1 MAAEKNTTPN
11 YTPMVQQYL
20 AVKEQHQNELLFFRL
35 GDFYEMFFE
44 DALTASRELN
54 ITLTKRAGSG
64 DNIPMCGVPYHSVD
78 GYIAKLVQKGYRI
91 AICEQME
98 DPRFAKGIVERKV
111 IKIITPGTALNEQLL
126 EDKHNRY
133 LVLLAEQQEAVCMAV
148 VDVSTGECR
157 WLQADGAEKMLEI
170 EEQLYR
176 LQPAELVLTDS
187 FQEQEQL
194 LEWLRSKLPECT
206 LTRYKEENPEAD
218 YFAQHFSA
226 APTAPAAPI
235 NSLVQHTVELL
246 LRYLH
251 STVMAD
257 LSHINQLSEI
267 VRDSFMQLDATAIRN
282 LELVRSMADGS
293 KRGTLLGVLDFTKTS
308 MGARRLRS
316 WIETPLL
323 DIARIHERQEAI
335 AELTAG
341 AALRDA
347 VAEQLKAVADLERIV
362 SRVEVGSANARDLV
376 ALRSSLSVLPALKDV
391 LANCQS
397 KALQRLQG
405 EIGTH
410 SELAVRLQQAIVDEP
425 PFSIREGGMIRQG
438 YNAELDELQLIAAD
452 NKTWMQNFEL
462 KIKEETGIKT
472 MKVGFNKVFGYYIEV
487 SKGQTS
493 SVPDYFVRKQTLV
506 NAERYIVPEL
516 KEYENKILGAK
527 EKIQSLEFYLFD
539 ELRAL
544 IRSQITEIQ
553 ATARAIGTLDVLNG
567 LAIAAYKYNYV
578 RPELNNQ
585 GEIRITDGRHPVVER
600 LLEKEI
606 FVPNNVNLN
615 NNDERMIIITGPNMA
630 GKSTYMRQ
638 VALLVLMTQMGSFIP
653 ARQANIC
660 PVDKIFTRVGA
671 SDDLATGQ
679 STFMVEMNEVAQ
691 ILRYATKNSLIIL
704 DEVGRGT
711 STFDGMSIARA
722 VMEYIH
728 DKIKAKTLFATHY
741 HQLIAMEQELSGVK
755 NYSVAVKERG
765 KDIVFLRRIV
775 PGGTDRSYG
784 VHVARLA
791 GLPKK
796 VLDRAEEFLEEYDS
810 EKAQSAPVA
819 AAEPDM
825 LGMGSLFT
833 SAITEQLLSIDVMS
847 MTPIEAMNMLYKLQD
862 EARKESGR

>member
-1 MAAEKNTTPN
+1 MAATNT
-11 YTPMVQQYL
+11 YTPMVQQYM
-20 AVKEQHQNELLFFRL
+20 AVKEQHKNELLFFRL

-126 EDKHNRY
+126 QDKHNRY
-133 LVLLAEQQEAVCMAV
+133 LVLLVEELDEVCMAV
-148 VDVSTGECR
+148 ADVSTGECQWFLTKGNDR
-157 WLQADGAEKMLEI
+157 LLEL

-176 LQPAELVLTDS
+176 LQPAELVLTHS
-187 FQEQEQL
+187 LAEQEQL
-194 LEWLRSKLPECT
+194 LEWLGAKLPECT
-206 LTRYKEENPEAD
+206 LTNYVEEKAGEE
-218 YFAQHFSA
+218 YFPQHFA
-226 APTAPAAPI
+226 TAKVAP
-235 NSLVQHTVELL
+235 LVQQTVELL

-257 LSHINQLSEI
+257 LSHINQLNEI
-267 VRDSFMQLDATAIRN
+267 VRDSFMQLDVTAIRN

-293 KRGTLLGVLDFTKTS
+293 KRGTLLAVLDFTKTS
-308 MGARRLRS
+308 MGARRLRG
-316 WIETPLL
+316 WIESPLL
-323 DIARIHERQEAI
+323 DIARIQERQEAVG
-335 AELTAG
+335 ELTG
-341 AALRDA
+341 NAALRDA

-391 LANCQS
+391 LQGCHS
-397 KALQRLQG
+397 RALQRLQG
-405 EIGTH
+405 EICEH
-410 SELAVRLQQAIVDEP
+410 QELAVRLQQAIVDEP
-425 PFSIREGGMIRQG
+425 PFSVREGGMIRPG

-452 NKTWMQNFEL
+452 NKTWMQNFEQ

-487 SKGQTS
+487 SKGQAN

-506 NAERYIVPEL
+506 NAERFIVPEL
-516 KEYENKILGAK
+516 KDYENKILGAK
-527 EKIQSLEFYLFD
+527 EKIQSLEYYLFD
-539 ELRAL
+539 ELRSL

-585 GEIRITDGRHPVVER
+585 GEIKITDGRHPVVER

-615 NNDERMIIITGPNMA
+615 NTDERMIIITGPNMA

-653 ARQANIC
+653 ARQASIC

-796 VLDRAEEFLEEYDS
+796 VLDRAEAFLQEYDGERS
-810 EKAQSAPVA
+810 QEAAPVVEQA
-819 AAEPDM
+819 P
-825 LGMGSLFT
+825 GMGSLFT
-833 SAITEQLLSIDVMS
+833 SAITQQLLSIDVMS

>member
-1 MAAEKNTTPN
+1 MAATNT
-11 YTPMVQQYL
+11 YTPMVQQYM
-20 AVKEQHQNELLFFRL
+20 AVKEQHKHELLFFRL

-126 EDKHNRY
+126 QDKHNRY
-133 LVLLAEQQEAVCMAV
+133 LVLLLEREEELCMAV
-148 VDVSTGECR
+148 ADVSTGECR
-157 WLQADGAEKMLEI
+157 WFLATGGDKMADI
-170 EEQLYR
+170 TEQLYR
-176 LQPAELVLTDS
+176 LQPAELVLTA
-187 FQEQEQL
+187 ELAEREQL
-194 LEWLRSKLPECT
+194 LEWLRAKLPECT
-206 LTRYKEENPEAD
+206 VTDYEEEAAEAD
-218 YFAQHFSA
+218 FFVKHF
-226 APTAPAAPI
+226 PTVAVEPV
-235 NSLVQHTVELL
+235 VQQTVELL

-251 STVMAD
+251 GTVMAD

-316 WIETPLL
+316 WIESPLL
-323 DIARIHERQEAI
+323 DIARIYERQEAV
-335 AELTAG
+335 AELCAS
-341 AALRDA
+341 APLRDA

-397 KALQRLQG
+397 KALQRLNS
-405 EIGTH
+405 EIRQH
-410 SELAVRLQQAIVDEP
+410 RQLAVRLEQAIVDEP
-425 PFSIREGGMIRQG
+425 PFSVREGGMIRPG

-487 SKGQTS
+487 SKGQAN

-506 NAERYIVPEL
+506 NAERFIVPEL

-527 EKIQSLEFYLFD
+527 EKIQSLEYYLFD
-539 ELRAL
+539 ELRTL

-585 GEIRITDGRHPVVER
+585 GELKITDGRHPVVER

-615 NNDERMIIITGPNMA
+615 NADERMIIITGPNMA

-653 ARQANIC
+653 ARQASIC

-796 VLDRAEEFLEEYDS
+796 VLDRAEEFLQEYDS
-810 EKAQSAPVA
+810 EKGQPAPQV
-819 AAEPDM
+819 AAEPE

>member
-1 MAAEKNTTPN
+1 MAATNT
-11 YTPMVQQYL
+11 YTPMVQQYM
-20 AVKEQHQNELLFFRL
+20 AVKEQHKNELLFFRL

-126 EDKHNRY
+126 QDKHNRY
-133 LVLLAEQQEAVCMAV
+133 LVLLVEELDEVCMAV
-148 VDVSTGECR
+148 ADVSTGECQWFLTR
-157 WLQADGAEKMLEI
+157 GNDRLLEL

-176 LQPAELVLTDS
+176 LQPAELVLTHS
-187 FQEQEQL
+187 LAEQEQL
-194 LEWLRSKLPECT
+194 LEWLGAKLPECT
-206 LTRYKEENPEAD
+206 LTNYVEEKAGEE
-218 YFAQHFSA
+218 YFPQHFA
-226 APTAPAAPI
+226 TATVAP
-235 NSLVQHTVELL
+235 LVQQTVELL

-257 LSHINQLSEI
+257 LSHINQLNEI
-267 VRDSFMQLDATAIRN
+267 VRDSFMQLDVTAIRN

-293 KRGTLLGVLDFTKTS
+293 KRGTLLAVLDFTKTS
-308 MGARRLRS
+308 MGARRLRG
-316 WIETPLL
+316 WIESPLL
-323 DIARIHERQEAI
+323 DIARIQERQEAVG
-335 AELTAG
+335 ELTG
-341 AALRDA
+341 NAALRDA

-391 LANCQS
+391 LQGCHS
-397 KALQRLQG
+397 RALQRLQG
-405 EIGTH
+405 EICEH
-410 SELAVRLQQAIVDEP
+410 QELAVRLQQAIVDEP
-425 PFSIREGGMIRQG
+425 PFSVREGGMIRPG

-452 NKTWMQNFEL
+452 NKTWMQNFEQ

-487 SKGQTS
+487 SKGQAN

-506 NAERYIVPEL
+506 NAERFIVPEL
-516 KEYENKILGAK
+516 KDYENKILGAK
-527 EKIQSLEFYLFD
+527 EKIQSLEYYLFD
-539 ELRAL
+539 ELRSL

-585 GEIRITDGRHPVVER
+585 GEIKITDGRHPVVER

-615 NNDERMIIITGPNMA
+615 NTDERMIIITGPNMA

-653 ARQANIC
+653 ARQASIC

-796 VLDRAEEFLEEYDS
+796 VLDRAEAFLQEYDGERS
-810 EKAQSAPVA
+810 QEAAPVVEQA
-819 AAEPDM
+819 P
-825 LGMGSLFT
+825 GMGSLFT
-833 SAITEQLLSIDVMS
+833 SAITQQLLSIDVMS

>member
-1 MAAEKNTTPN
+1 M
-11 YTPMVQQYL
+11 
-20 AVKEQHQNELLFFRL
+20 
-35 GDFYEMFFE
+35 
-44 DALTASRELN
+44 
-54 ITLTKRAGSG
+54 
-64 DNIPMCGVPYHSVD
+64 
-78 GYIAKLVQKGYRI
+78 
-91 AICEQME
+91 
-98 DPRFAKGIVERKV
+98 ERKV

-126 EDKHNRY
+126 QDKHNRY
-133 LVLLAEQQEAVCMAV
+133 LVLLLEDEDELCMAV
-148 VDVSTGECR
+148 ADVSTGECQ
-157 WLQADGAEKMLEI
+157 WFLATGHDKLADVF
-170 EEQLYR
+170 EQLYR
-176 LQPAELVLTDS
+176 LQPAELVVTSSLT
-187 FQEQEQL
+187 EAEQL
-194 LEWLRSKLPECT
+194 AEWLRAKLPECT
-206 LTRYKEENPEAD
+206 LTKYAETDAEVN
-218 YFAQHFSA
+218 YFAQHFPSACA
-226 APTAPAAPI
+226 AP
-235 NSLVQHTVELL
+235 LVQHTVELL

-251 STVMAD
+251 GTVMAD
-257 LSHINQLSEI
+257 LSHINQLNEI

-293 KRGTLLGVLDFTKTS
+293 KRGTLLAVLDFTKTS

-316 WIETPLL
+316 WIESPLL

-335 AELTAG
+335 AELTAS

-362 SRVEVGSANARDLV
+362 SRVEVGNANARDLV

-391 LANCQS
+391 LQGCQS
-397 KALQRLQG
+397 KALQRLNS
-405 EIGTH
+405 EIREH
-410 SELAVRLQQAIVDEP
+410 QELAVRLQQAIVDEP
-425 PFSIREGGMIRQG
+425 PFSVREGGMIRQG

-487 SKGQTS
+487 SKGQAG

-506 NAERYIVPEL
+506 NAERFIVPEL
-516 KEYENKILGAK
+516 KDYENKILGAK
-527 EKIQSLEFYLFD
+527 EKIQSLEYYLFD
-539 ELRAL
+539 ELRTL

-615 NNDERMIIITGPNMA
+615 NSDERMIIITGPNMA

-653 ARQANIC
+653 ARQASIC

-728 DKIKAKTLFATHY
+728 DRIKAKTLFATHY

-796 VLDRAEEFLEEYDS
+796 VLDRAEEFLQEYDS
-810 EKAQSAPVA
+810 EKGQPAPQV
-819 AAEPDM
+819 AAEPE